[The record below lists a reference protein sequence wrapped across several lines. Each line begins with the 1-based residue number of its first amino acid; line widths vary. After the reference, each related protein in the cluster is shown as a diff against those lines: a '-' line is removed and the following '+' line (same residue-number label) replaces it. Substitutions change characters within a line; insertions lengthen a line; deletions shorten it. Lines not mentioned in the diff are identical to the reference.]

1 VSSVRIS
8 ASRETFARMEAAAIL
23 ADFASPLI
31 IACCGIAISFK
42 RFASMQ
48 VELASAALTMAV
60 QQRRPQAGLI
70 HHSDRGVQ
78 YASHA
83 YRGALSAAGITASM
97 SRKADCYDNAPM
109 ESFLHTLKTELVY
122 HRDYKTRAE
131 AQRDIFGFIE
141 GLQPNKAP
149 FRIRIYR
156 SGRDG
161 AKTRLNPSTFSG
173 EDHFL
178 LKIFA
183 DGQKEREPIVK
194 VS

>member
-1 VSSVRIS
+1 
-8 ASRETFARMEAAAIL
+8 
-23 ADFASPLI
+23 
-31 IACCGIAISFK
+31 
-42 RFASMQ
+42 
-48 VELASAALTMAV
+48 
-60 QQRRPQAGLI
+60 
-70 HHSDRGVQ
+70 
-78 YASHA
+78 
-83 YRGALSAAGITASM
+83 M

-109 ESFLHTLKTELVY
+109 ESFLHTLKTELLH

-161 AKTRLNPSTFSG
+161 AKSRLNPSTFSG

-183 DGQKEREPIVK
+183 DGRKEREPIVK
-194 VS
+194 FPRKKRPRSKVDWSRKYSSGLKRGF